1 MHLKRIRVPNFRVL
15 KDVDIS
21 FELDLV
27 PQIFPLG
34 SINGGGKST
43 LLQLI
48 FTLLHCPGKYERL
61 PYLQN
66 MLDGFTLDDNSR
78 YRDLANIDLIIDD
91 QEIEIDFFVCDRY
104 YIIND
109 LSIVDG
115 ENKPVAIEA
124 EVKIASLINLHN
136 SLDNTQEFIL
146 KIKTR
151 LKKIKNKIEEMDRDI
166 EEYRNRKGE
175 GEKYSSSSYRFD
187 EIKLS
192 DQEVDEIERFIP
204 NVDKRIR
211 ELALRFNQLK
221 MSRDGSNHIKIEL
234 LDDIFNNVERSEFDL
249 LTNKQKSLKFQ
260 TISNRKDSLNSV
272 TLFVCYCN
280 ESSQDRELFLMCNIK
295 NLAFG
300 NVLSKFKDRIFLA
313 APITQIF
320 HFLKPA
326 DKLLLFR
333 ESQYGSTYHSKI
345 KEAKSS
351 LAGFFSY
358 DFLAVDLLVQAFK
371 NARDDDFK
379 QAISTGE
386 YGSQYRKVITDLAGI
401 LGNTKVNVDL
411 DLGGVN
417 FTKVD
422 EIGMRIKLHPS
433 DLSHGELKRLSL
445 YVWLKYNK
453 IDDAIV
459 LMDEVEIALHPDW
472 QYGIINDLQTWAPNN
487 QYILATHSY
496 ELCQALTPAH
506 VKEIEP
512 KLLKQ
517 QK

>member
-15 KDVDIS
+15 KDIDIS
-21 FELDLV
+21 FESDLV
-27 PQIFPLG
+27 PRIFPLG

-48 FTLLHCPGKYERL
+48 FTLLHCPGEYDRL

-66 MLDGFTLDDNSR
+66 MLDDFTLDENSR
-78 YRDLANIDLIIDD
+78 YRDLANIELIIDC
-91 QEIEIDFFVCDRY
+91 QEVELDFFVCDRD
-104 YIIND
+104 YIVND
-109 LSIVDG
+109 MNIVDG
-115 ENKPVAIEA
+115 DNKTIELDPDI
-124 EVKIASLINLHN
+124 KIASLVNLHN
-136 SLDNTQEFIL
+136 PLDNSQNFIL
-146 KIKTR
+146 KIKAR
-151 LKKIKNKIEEMDRDI
+151 LEKLRKDIAKIDEEIEDRNRRGDRDKN
-166 EEYRNRKGE
+166 E
-175 GEKYSSSSYRFD
+175 SFSYRFND
-187 EIKLS
+187 IKFP
-192 DQEVDEIERFIP
+192 DREVDNIGRFIP
-204 NVDKRIR
+204 DSDKRIR
-211 ELALRFNQLK
+211 DLILEFNQSK
-221 MSRDGSNHIKIEL
+221 MSSNGENNIKKEL
-234 LDDIFNNVERSEFDL
+234 LRNILSSINQHESYL
-249 LTNKQKSLKFQ
+249 LKNKQKSLKFQ
-260 TISNRKDSLNSV
+260 ASSSRRNPSKNI
-272 TLFVCYCN
+272 TLFICYCN
-280 ESSQDRELFLMCNIK
+280 ESSQDRELFLMCNVK
-295 NLAFG
+295 NLAFS
-300 NVLSKFKDRIFLA
+300 NVLSRFKDRIFLT
-313 APITQIF
+313 APATQIF

-333 ESQYGSTYHSKI
+333 ESQYGSNYYSKI

-351 LAGFFSY
+351 LTGFFFY

-386 YGSQYRKVITDLAGI
+386 YGNQYRKVITDLAGI

-422 EIGMRIKLHPS
+422 ESDIKIKLHPS